1 MGRDAEK
8 REGTGVMGLA
18 GQQGDTGQKQEWVL
32 MPREKREEEG
42 RTGERSEAHI

>member
-1 MGRDAEK
+1 MGG
-8 REGTGVMGLA
+8 EGCGKERTRVMGLA

-32 MPREKREEEG
+32 MPRIKREEEG

>member
-1 MGRDAEK
+1 
-8 REGTGVMGLA
+8 MGLA

-32 MPREKREEEG
+32 TPRVKTEEEG